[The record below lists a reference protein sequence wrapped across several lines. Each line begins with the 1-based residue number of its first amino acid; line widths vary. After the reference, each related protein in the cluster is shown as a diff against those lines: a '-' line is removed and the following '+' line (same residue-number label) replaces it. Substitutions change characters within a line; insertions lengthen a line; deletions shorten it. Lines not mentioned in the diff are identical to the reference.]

1 MAMDDYY
8 HLLDVAPDA
17 PREEIRTAY
26 REKREELQ
34 GEEGDGNRAKVAR
47 LNRAW
52 NVLSD
57 PAQRDRYDDRLA
69 EHRESGE
76 PLDDDVDDGNDGE
89 PRTKA
94 QQRAAARHVAARPDT
109 GV

>member
-1 MAMDDYY
+1 MDDYY

-34 GEEGDGNRAKVAR
+34 GEEGDSNRAKVAR

-52 NVLSD
+52 NVLSA

-69 EHRESGE
+69 EHRESGAPDDE
-76 PLDDDVDDGNDGE
+76 DDDDSSVPARRSDG
-89 PRTKA
+89 R
-94 QQRAAARHVAARPDT
+94 RRR
-109 GV
+109 